1 MPDVFTENDV
11 HRLIT
16 DAAPSGSCELGYNAL
31 GRAAA
36 AETAAAAEEAGLRSL
51 SIYRAGLADEA
62 CLAMMP
68 RLGSNSCL
76 TELSLGYNAIGD
88 AGAKAIGSMLRNNT
102 VLKKLLLHQ
111 NHIGNDGT
119 EALAL
124 ALYDNSTLDTLSLA
138 NNSVGERGVAA
149 LAAALKD
156 DNWALTSCN
165 LGHNNTEG
173 DASQRGGKSELVRM
187 LEIAAACE
195 RNKDSAKVADG
206 MARRQRRRLAAT
218 RAENERKKR
227 ELAECREQA
236 QGIGNDLAAK
246 MARLL
251 AGTGAPKPAATPEPE
266 PEPEV
271 AEVATVAGRWR
282 AMVPRKTGDT
292 VEFMLKL
299 ELRPDFS
306 DASGGKDGTQ
316 PVGVAG
322 KGEQVGYS
330 MDEGRVKRWPFA
342 VTGGRWDARA
352 EGGDGLLELQL
363 RFQSNDASV
372 VKDRGGK
379 PDDREEWVGSLP
391 LGSDVAV
398 LTYRRGDFTSDD
410 SFTLRRL
417 EDTEEWEPVGTPP
430 ATPKAPVLPAKVL
443 SPPVALQP
451 TPPKTLLPKL
461 SVTPRVLP
469 AAKPATPRSPN
480 RPVRETSWR
489 MPAEPL
495 PVLLPT
501 PRTYKELVSE
511 LQEALPRRLAAWA

>member
-16 DAAPSGSCELGYNAL
+16 TAQGGECELGYNAL

-36 AETAAAAEEAGLRSL
+36 AETAAAAEEAGLKKL
-51 SIYRAGLADEA
+51 SIYRVGLTDDA
-62 CLAMMP
+62 CIAMMP

-88 AGAKAIGSMLRNNT
+88 AGAKAIGGMLRNNN

-111 NHIGNDGT
+111 NRIGNEGA

-124 ALYDNSTLDTLSLA
+124 ALWDNATLDTLSLA
-138 NNSVGERGVAA
+138 NNAVGERGVSA
-149 LAAALKD
+149 LATTLKD
-156 DNWALTSCN
+156 DNWALISCN
-165 LGHNNTEG
+165 LGHNNIEG
-173 DASQRGGKSELVRM
+173 DTSQRGGKSELVRM

-195 RNKDSAKVADG
+195 RNKDSEKVADG

-227 ELAECREQA
+227 ELAECRQQA
-236 QGIGNDLAAK
+236 QGIGSDLAAK

-251 AGTGAPKPAATPEPE
+251 AGPVRPPPAAMPEPE
-266 PEPEV
+266 PEPEPEPV
-271 AEVATVAGRWR
+271 EVATVAGRWR
-282 AMVPRKTGDT
+282 AMVPRPSGDT

-306 DASGGKDGTQ
+306 DASDGKDGTQ
-316 PVGVAG
+316 PVGVTG

-330 MDEGRVKRWPFA
+330 MEDGCVKRWPFD
-342 VTGGRWDARA
+342 VTGGRWDQRA

-363 RFQSNDASV
+363 RFRSNDAND
-372 VKDRGGK
+372 VKDNGGK
-379 PDDREEWVGSLP
+379 PDDREEWAGTLP

-398 LTYRRGDFTSDD
+398 LTYSRGEFTSED
-410 SFTLRRL
+410 SFTVRRL
-417 EDTEEWEPVGTPP
+417 EDTEEWEPVTTPP
-430 ATPKAPVLPAKVL
+430 SSPKPAPPPAKV
-443 SPPVALQP
+443 LQP
-451 TPPKTLLPKL
+451 TPPKALLPKL

-469 AAKPATPRSPN
+469 LKPATPRSVPN
-480 RPVRETSWR
+480 HPPASETSWR

-501 PRTYKELVSE
+501 PRTYKELVFE
-511 LQEALPRRLAAWA
+511 LREALPQRLAAWA